1 MLSSAGSTDGPS
13 PIVTPMPEPTAS
25 RIAVAR
31 GVGYAVALA
40 GIAVLA
46 TALHR
51 HGHTQGDDF
60 ALYLRQARSIFD
72 GDIGQVISDN
82 RFAVLNSDG
91 AFSPIGYPWGWPLVL
106 SPFVHLWGLDY
117 DRLKLVT
124 VAMFCTWLALLFG
137 IVRRRLGRWP
147 ALGVTACVGTAPVL
161 LLHTDQLL
169 SEYAYFVAIAVV
181 IWWCDRVHRSSD
193 LVRAPQT
200 QLVVLG
206 VLMAVAFNVRR
217 EGVVLVVVVASLQL
231 IALAGS
237 RGDST
242 RPTLRAVVRRIRES
256 WLVLLVPYASFVAS
270 VVVLQLLLPTALF
283 PDNGN
288 NRAYIDDRW
297 AEFPRTLTRQLGLG
311 GHPLLGI
318 TILVVAAIGVVIGV
332 RQRPKLDTPLFV
344 LGLFSA
350 LVIGTHFRQVERY
363 WLQVTPWV
371 VYFATVALVG
381 FARAFRGRARWM
393 SLVAAAPI
401 IAVVV
406 AHLVVLPG
414 RVADARD
421 FDEAGRVQIG
431 PANPTV
437 QPIYDAVLE
446 HTPADSIVAF
456 FRART
461 MTLLTDRRSFQ
472 TRDLDH
478 ILQSADF
485 YAERRNST
493 FWQPRLDR
501 NHEGLV
507 EVWSDDRW
515 ILWEVTG

>member
-1 MLSSAGSTDGPS
+1 
-13 PIVTPMPEPTAS
+13 MPPPTAS
-25 RIAVAR
+25 RAAVVR
-31 GVGYAVALA
+31 GVGYVVALA

-51 HGHTQGDDF
+51 HGHAQGDDF

-72 GDIGQVISDN
+72 GDIGAVIDDN
-82 RFAVLNSDG
+82 RFGVLNSDT
-91 AFSPIGYPWGWPLVL
+91 AFSPIGYPWVWPLVL
-106 SPFVHLWGLDY
+106 SPFVHFWGLDY

-124 VAMFCTWLALLFG
+124 VAMFCAWLVLVFG

-147 ALGVTACVGTAPVL
+147 ALGVTACIATAPRF

-193 LVRAPQT
+193 LVRAPRT
-200 QLVVLG
+200 QLVALG

-217 EGVVLVVVVASLQL
+217 EAIVLVVVVASLQL
-231 IALAGS
+231 IALV
-237 RGDST
+237 RT
-242 RPTLRAVVRRIRES
+242 ERRTPRAFAERVRAS
-256 WLVLLVPYASFVAS
+256 WQVLLVPYASFVAS
-270 VVVLQLLLPTALF
+270 VVVMQLLLPTALF

-288 NRAYIDDRW
+288 SRGYIDDRW
-297 AEFPRTLTRQLGLG
+297 VEFPATLTRQLGLG
-311 GHPLLGI
+311 ERPLLGI
-318 TILVVAAIGVVIGV
+318 AILVIAAVGVVIGL
-332 RQRPKLDTPLFV
+332 RQRPLLDTPLFV
-344 LGLFSA
+344 LA
-350 LVIGTHFRQVERY
+350 LCTALTIGTHFRQVDRY
-363 WLQVTPWV
+363 WMQVTPWV

-381 FARAFRGRARWM
+381 LARAVRSRARWL

-401 IAVVV
+401 VAVVV

-414 RVADARD
+414 RVSDARD
-421 FDEAGRVQIG
+421 FDAAGRTVIG
-431 PANPTV
+431 PASPTV

-446 HTPADSIVAF
+446 HTPADAVVAF
-456 FRART
+456 FRSRT

-472 TRDLDH
+472 TKELDA
-478 ILQSADF
+478 ILQSADY
-485 YAERRNST
+485 YAYRRNQKYA
-493 FWQPRLDR
+493 QPTLDR
-501 NHEGLV
+501 NPEGLV